1 MSQEHYFSATPAVEL
16 TKHVHTLN
24 IRGTEHQVTT
34 ASGVFSGGRVDLG
47 TQVLLSHVP
56 DPQAGLALDV
66 GCGWG
71 PITMALCDA
80 LKGTDSEVLAVDVN
94 TRALELSG
102 QNAKAAGYS
111 VATFTPEQLEKY
123 LLGNNLKLR
132 TIWSNPPVRIGKQA
146 LHELLLKWLAFL
158 ADDGAA
164 WLVVQRN
171 LGADSLAKWLSAQG
185 WQVEKAAS
193 SKGFMFFKV
202 TH

>member
-1 MSQEHYFSATPAVEL
+1 M
-16 TKHVHTLN
+16 
-24 IRGTEHQVTT
+24 
-34 ASGVFSGGRVDLG
+34 
-47 TQVLLSHVP
+47 
-56 DPQAGLALDV
+56 
-66 GCGWG
+66 
-71 PITMALCDA
+71 
-80 LKGTDSEVLAVDVN
+80 
-94 TRALELSG
+94 
-102 QNAKAAGYS
+102 
-111 VATFTPEQLEKY
+111 ATFTPEQLEKY

-185 WQVEKAAS
+185 WQVERQLLPRAL
-193 SKGFMFFKV
+193 GFFKV